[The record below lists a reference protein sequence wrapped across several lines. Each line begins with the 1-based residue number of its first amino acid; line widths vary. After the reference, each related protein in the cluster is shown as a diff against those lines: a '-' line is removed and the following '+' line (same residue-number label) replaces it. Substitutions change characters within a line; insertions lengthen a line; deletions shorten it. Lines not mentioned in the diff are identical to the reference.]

1 MIIKLCV
8 GILAIKLWNWVT
20 QKLVNTFKLWFCNLI
35 SVETKPLW
43 FQDVLKQLAG
53 GVGVISNKIDNRTHV
68 YKMHSVE
75 FQEIFLH
82 VVFLWNQF

>member
-1 MIIKLCV
+1 M
-8 GILAIKLWNWVT
+8 
-20 QKLVNTFKLWFCNLI
+20 VNTFKLWFCNLI

-68 YKMHSVE
+68 YKRHSVE
-75 FQEIFLH
+75 FQEFSATKD
-82 VVFLWNQF
+82 FMWNQW